1 MEQNNITIL
10 VVAGIAFIV
19 LVVFLIWENTKDRK
33 LLSPDAADSVE
44 ETHMDQVRK
53 SDKIKK

>member
-10 VVAGIAFIV
+10 VVAGIAFFA
-19 LVVFLIWENTKDRK
+19 LVVFLIWKNKKDRK
-33 LLSPDAADSVE
+33 LLNPDAADSVE
-44 ETHMDQVRK
+44 ETHMDQERK